1 MNIGT
6 TPVAGSEDLTP
17 EQLRLE
23 ALYLGFR
30 TREGVA
36 LEVIQGHPR
45 GQMVLSELVE
55 AGLVRQEDGRVKATA
70 RGLVV
75 ADRLPLRLAD

>member
-1 MNIGT
+1 MAQYGAALNSGT
-6 TPVAGSEDLTP
+6 APVAGSEDLTP

-36 LEVIQGHPR
+36 LEVIQETP
-45 GQMVLSELVE
+45 
-55 AGLVRQEDGRVKATA
+55 
-70 RGLVV
+70 
-75 ADRLPLRLAD
+75 PLADGFV

>member
-1 MNIGT
+1 MTQYGAALNAGMA
-6 TPVAGSEDLTP
+6 PVAGSEDLTP

-45 GQMVLSELVE
+45 WQMFCLNWHRRGWYPWPK
-55 AGLVRQEDGRVKATA
+55 AG
-70 RGLVV
+70 
-75 ADRLPLRLAD
+75 